1 MSFVEPVTLQG
12 RHATLEPLA
21 PEHEED
27 IRESVR
33 DGELWKLFFTM
44 VPAPEGIGNYIAQLL
59 ALRERGLAFP
69 FAVRDNASGKV
80 IGGTRYLNID
90 AANRRVEIGGTWYA
104 GRMQRTGIN
113 TECKLMLLEHAF
125 ERLDCIAVEFR
136 TDWFNKRS
144 QAAIERLGAKRDGL
158 LRNHMIMADGR
169 IRDTVVYSIIRSEW
183 PGVKTN
189 LQFKLEAGAASSTRG
204 HHAD

>member
-1 MSFVEPVTLQG
+1 MSFVQQITLQG
-12 RHATLEPLA
+12 RHATLEPLS
-21 PEHEED
+21 PQHEDELRSA
-27 IRESVR
+27 IC
-33 DGELWKLFFTM
+33 DGDLWKLFFTT
-44 VPAPEGIGNYIAQLL
+44 VPSPEGVPEYISQLL
-59 ALRERGLAFP
+59 SLRERGLAFP

-104 GRMQRTGIN
+104 RRMQRTAIN

-125 ERLDCIAVEFR
+125 ERLGCIAVEFR

-144 QAAIERLGAKRDGL
+144 QAAIERLGAKRDGIF
-158 LRNHMIMADGR
+158 RNHMIMADGR
-169 IRDTVVYSIIRSEW
+169 IRDTVVYSIIQSEW

-189 LQFKLEAGAASSTRG
+189 LQFKLESGAGGT
-204 HHAD
+204 HAD